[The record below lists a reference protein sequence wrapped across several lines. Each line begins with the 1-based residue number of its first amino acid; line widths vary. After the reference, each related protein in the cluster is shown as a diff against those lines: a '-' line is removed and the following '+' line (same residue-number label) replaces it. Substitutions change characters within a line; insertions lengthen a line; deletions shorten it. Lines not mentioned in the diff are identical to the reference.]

1 MPYFDV
7 GCIVANLE
15 LMLLRLQKISRQMDT
30 KMLFSAYSAD
40 FRHYQHRKEV
50 TQVTHTLVFRG
61 SWDDCFKD
69 YDRSYAIVVNKSQK
83 SHEAFVRSLKR
94 YLKGTNI
101 KAVSR
106 NGTVYLNPPVKFVK
120 KIPTVIY
127 YEGDWDAVFNALNPC
142 YPERQVVNLTQD
154 YKRNCDFV
162 KQLNRALEARND
174 ENYEAVAVKGCCVLR
189 RV

>member
-15 LMLLRLQKISRQMDT
+15 LMLLRPQKILRQMDT
-30 KMLFSAYSAD
+30 KTLFSAYSAD

-94 YLKGTNI
+94 YLEGTNI

-127 YEGDWDAVFNALNPC
+127 YEGNWDAIFDNLRP
-142 YPERQVVNLTQD
+142 YPEQQVVNLTQD

-162 KQLNRALEARND
+162 KQLNRALEAREIDNF
-174 ENYEAVAVKGCCVLR
+174 EAVAVNGRCMLR